1 MSADIVGKVF
11 LVDYEDWPDKP
22 LDDFVGYQVQSAFLR
37 PASEVPDRL
46 LGALG
51 GAMPTESPHDED
63 AGRVRAA
70 AGLLISKA
78 AGNEVRGYVDRTL
91 GSLDEGLRN
100 RLTEAS
106 FAAH

>member
-1 MSADIVGKVF
+1 M
-11 LVDYEDWPDKP
+11 
-22 LDDFVGYQVQSAFLR
+22 
-37 PASEVPDRL
+37 
-46 LGALG
+46 
-51 GAMPTESPHDED
+51 
-63 AGRVRAA
+63 RAA

-100 RLTEAS
+100 RLSEAS